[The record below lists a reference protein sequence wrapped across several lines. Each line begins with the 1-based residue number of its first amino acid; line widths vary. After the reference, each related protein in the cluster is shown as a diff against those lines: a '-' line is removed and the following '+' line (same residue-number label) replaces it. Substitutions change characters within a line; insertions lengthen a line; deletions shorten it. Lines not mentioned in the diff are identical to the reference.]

1 MGGEPVSIE
10 LETAGIGALSGLL
23 RAKHKH
29 VPPPGT
35 PCANCGTPLEGV
47 YCHACGQDADLH
59 KRSIRHLL
67 FEAVE
72 GLFEFDGRI
81 WRTFPALFFRP
92 GGLARDYIEGRI
104 VRHVPPFRT
113 FLVALLLFIF
123 AAEYAAHQETLA
135 EAHRKQVE
143 AAKLATPQGR
153 AEAVQKMRAEA
164 AKDLKDDL
172 DEDARDRAGALKDPD
187 AKRDKIEASYAQH
200 VARHQARYQASLQ
213 RADRVAQGLPA
224 LDPNVVV
231 STDMPFSAKHTNR
244 QTWWKAGI
252 KKAADNPNYYW
263 SVVFEW
269 GHRLAVALLPILGV
283 SLAMVYARRKD
294 VFLYDHLLVAMN
306 VLSFNF
312 LISAV
317 GLMLPP
323 AWMGWW
329 FLAAMVWSLIN
340 LFQTLRGAYRSSLFG
355 AVLKTIVVWSIASFA
370 FILLLAGV
378 FVLAL
383 AQL

>member
-1 MGGEPVSIE
+1 MSIE
-10 LETAGIGALSGLL
+10 LETAAIGGLSGFL
-23 RAKHKH
+23 RAKRKH

-35 PCANCGTPLEGV
+35 PCANCGTPLEGA
-47 YCHACGQDADLH
+47 YCHVCGQDADTH
-59 KRSIRHLL
+59 KRSIGHLA

-92 GGLARDYIEGRI
+92 GGLARDYIDGRI

-123 AAEYAAHQETLA
+123 AAEHAAHQQTLA
-135 EAHRKQVE
+135 QAQEKRIE

-153 AEAVQKMRAEA
+153 AAKVQEMRAEA
-164 AKDLKDDL
+164 AKDLKESL
-172 DEDARDRAGALKDPD
+172 DEDAKDRADELKNAD
-187 AKRDKIEASYAQH
+187 ANHPKIEAGYARH
-200 VARHQARYQASLQ
+200 VARAQARYQTALQ

-224 LDPNVVV
+224 VDPDAALA
-231 STDMPFSAKHTNR
+231 SKPTD
-244 QTWWKAGI
+244 KAGWWRSGV
-252 KKAADNPNYYW
+252 KKAVANPDYYW

-269 GHRLAVALLPILGV
+269 GHRLAIALLPIIGL

-306 VLSFNF
+306 LLSFNF
-312 LISAV
+312 LISAA
-317 GLMLPP
+317 GLMLPLP
-323 AWMGWW
+323 AMGWW
-329 FLAAMVWSLIN
+329 FLGATLWSLVN
-340 LFQTLRGAYRSSLFG
+340 LFQTLRGAYRSSIAG
-355 AVLKTIVVWSIASFA
+355 AALKTTIVWSVA
-370 FILLLAGV
+370 FVAFTLLLTAV

>member
-1 MGGEPVSIE
+1 VSIE
-10 LETAGIGALSGLL
+10 LETAAIGGLSGFL
-23 RAKHKH
+23 RARRKH

-35 PCANCGTPLEGV
+35 PCANCATPLEGA
-47 YCHACGQDADLH
+47 YCHVCGQDADLH
-59 KRSIRHLL
+59 KRSIHHLV

-92 GGLARDYIEGRI
+92 GGLARDYIDGRI

-123 AAEYAAHQETLA
+123 AAEHAAHEQTLA
-135 EAHRKQVE
+135 QAAQKRVE

-153 AEAVQKMRAEA
+153 ADAVQRLRLEA
-164 AKDLKDDL
+164 AKDLKESL
-172 DEDARDRAGALKDPD
+172 DEDAKDRRDDLREADANRAKV
-187 AKRDKIEASYAQH
+187 EASYARR
-200 VARHQARYQASLQ
+200 VARHQARYQDHLQ

-224 LDPNVVV
+224 VDPNAAV
-231 STDMPFSAKHTNR
+231 STDAPFSAKHTNR
-244 QTWWKAGI
+244 ETWWKTGI
-252 KKAADNPNYYW
+252 KKATDNPDYYW

-269 GHRLAVALLPILGV
+269 GHRLAIALLPIIGLN
-283 SLAMVYARRKD
+283 LAMVYGRRRD
-294 VFLYDHLLVAMN
+294 VFFYDHLLVAMN

-312 LISAV
+312 LISAA
-317 GLMLPP
+317 GLMLPQ

-329 FLAAMVWSLIN
+329 FLGAMIWSLVN
-340 LFQTLRGAYRSSLFG
+340 LFQTLHGAYHSSLLG
-355 AVLKTIVVWSIASFA
+355 AALKTIVVWSISVFA
-370 FILLLAGV
+370 FILLLGGV